1 LPADTVGTAET
12 AHVPQRRL
20 NDVTVMS
27 SSLLLLMALAAA
39 AFGQG
44 AFFSTVR
51 WFTVALIA
59 FALAL
64 ALTARA
70 LPVADLRSGFV
81 LAGLLLAIWAL
92 IRAAAAGTPA
102 SGIGWA
108 LFGAGTAAVVAVS
121 HRLDTA
127 SRETLLGGILAVGV
141 VVAMTGWLASRC
153 TCGRGGCR
161 HRACG
166 VLHRR

>member
-1 LPADTVGTAET
+1 VRVLLPADTVGTAET

-81 LAGLLLAIWAL
+81 LAGPVTGDLGADPGGSGGD
-92 IRAAAAGTPA
+92 AGERD
-102 SGIGWA
+102 W
-108 LFGAGTAAVVAVS
+108 LGAVRCRNGCSSCGKPQTG
-121 HRLDTA
+121 HRLA
-127 SRETLLGGILAVGV
+127 
-141 VVAMTGWLASRC
+141 
-153 TCGRGGCR
+153 
-161 HRACG
+161 
-166 VLHRR
+166 